1 MKITSNRAIN
11 VLIVTQ
17 CVFTRLALGSMLS
30 NMQLSSGKKI
40 NVVSDDFFEKSRLFI
55 DFIICADDLFNEI
68 SLQSILKIKEA
79 IRYASFSSRMIF
91 LTSPHHFALGYFISG
106 LCRKE
111 GYCAAIDQTVANM
124 TTDLRKILTS
134 RDIFSDSP
142 SCTLILTPRE
152 REIIIGLIKQRK
164 PAYLSKKYSVNQ
176 KTISAHKVNALR
188 KLNVGHLNSI
198 VNLNALT

>member
-1 MKITSNRAIN
+1 MKITSNRAVN

-17 CVFTRLALGSMLS
+17 CAFTRLALNAVLS
-30 NMQLSSGKKI
+30 DMQLSSGKKI
-40 NVVSDDFFEKSRLFI
+40 NILSGDFFENSRLFI
-55 DFIICADDLFNEI
+55 DYIICADDLFNEI

-79 IRYASFSSRMIF
+79 IRDASFSSRMIF

-111 GYCAAIDQTVANM
+111 GYCLSVDQSVANM
-124 TTDLRKILTS
+124 AMDLRRILTS
-134 RDIFSDSP
+134 TDILSDIR

-188 KLNVGHLNSI
+188 KLNVEHLNSI